1 MKIAQNINNGSG
13 VATYRI
19 LAVQHAQLPWYIK
32 NLLNS
37 SPHTFNR
44 FLFYIDA
51 KLEHYPIFNYPFFG
65 ILTIIVYSNLVTSI
79 LPKFM
84 KNREP
89 YNLKSFI
96 LVYNAFQ
103 IVFNGIIVVKVNH
116 EILTV

>member
-1 MKIAQNINNGSG
+1 MALVLRHIGSWLYN
-13 VATYRI
+13 THNYRGI
-19 LAVQHAQLPWYIK
+19 VLK
-32 NLLNS
+32 KKLNS
-37 SPHTFNR
+37 SHTHTYTFNR

-51 KLEHYPIFNYPFFG
+51 KLEHYPIVNYPFFG
-65 ILTIIVYSNLVTSI
+65 ILTLIVYWKLVTSI

-103 IVFNGIIVVKVNH
+103 IVFNGILVVKVNH
-116 EILTV
+116 KTPTD